1 MPRRTPRTSMI
12 AQVCFTNLIRLL
24 LAKHYAHLIAISYV
38 FSVTFWLGTILSIGL
53 EEYWQAP
60 VGQITEVERRILSW
74 LVNEILRTDISFQ
87 KTMITCEYTLPLL
100 TRNVLDCTMSDFV
113 SVIDMSFDP
122 LLELTWE
129 TSPTDSRVNS
139 TLGPLPADVLD
150 LMLKGS
156 NGSFGSIVSKFS
168 WLLSWA
174 DKHAAFTCL
183 SAVHNIA
190 SMLQSD
196 SSGPGASLRRECCRK
211 FLRSEDFWRGMF
223 RILQMGCADLDDIQ
237 TLHIGLSGPTLS
249 TGDRM
254 CNAVYD
260 LSRIF
265 WNEDEVLATQDVTAV
280 SILMKAGLFEAME
293 EALAAYGSRRLRPLN
308 ETRPEIFLNMMLG
321 IVWRFARSDPTI
333 VLPVLRP
340 LLPRSRI
347 SYLLLETIFLRE
359 SPLPHYPEFKAKM
372 PHLQMLYRVGVRT
385 ALNFYNQLED
395 LCRNGECG
403 KRGADCQ
410 KLDWPEHKLICGY
423 KNEDPTPMGGIK
435 GGIVLPFSLR
445 KKVENSNGRAA

>member
-1 MPRRTPRTSMI
+1 
-12 AQVCFTNLIRLL
+12 
-24 LAKHYAHLIAISYV
+24 
-38 FSVTFWLGTILSIGL
+38 
-53 EEYWQAP
+53 
-60 VGQITEVERRILSW
+60 
-74 LVNEILRTDISFQ
+74 
-87 KTMITCEYTLPLL
+87 MITCEYTLPLL

-129 TSPTDSRVNS
+129 TSPTDSRVHS

-308 ETRPEIFLNMMLG
+308 ETRPESKLCLFAISLIAHHDLIMLFLFPFFYWTVFLNMMLG

-359 SPLPHYPEFKAKM
+359 SPLPHYPEFKAKV

-403 KRGADCQ
+403 KRGCSKKGGPKCSRCRETSYCSADCQ
-410 KLDWPEHKLICGY
+410 KL
-423 KNEDPTPMGGIK
+423 
-435 GGIVLPFSLR
+435 
-445 KKVENSNGRAA
+445 